1 MTRSKASAGSSAASQ
16 TGSWMPA
23 LLKAM
28 SSRPNVSTVVAM
40 RAATWSSSA
49 TSHATPST
57 WCPAAVSSSV
67 TEVSAAWLMS
77 ASTTAAPAS
86 ANARAVARPM
96 PELAPVT
103 RATWPVKS

>member
-1 MTRSKASAGSSAASQ
+1 
-16 TGSWMPA
+16 
-23 LLKAM
+23 
-28 SSRPNVSTVVAM
+28 M

-49 TSHATPST
+49 TSHGTPST

-67 TEVSAAWLMS
+67 TDVSAAWLMS

-103 RATWPVKS
+103 RATWPVKSYLGFIDLLLFAPVRRCRG